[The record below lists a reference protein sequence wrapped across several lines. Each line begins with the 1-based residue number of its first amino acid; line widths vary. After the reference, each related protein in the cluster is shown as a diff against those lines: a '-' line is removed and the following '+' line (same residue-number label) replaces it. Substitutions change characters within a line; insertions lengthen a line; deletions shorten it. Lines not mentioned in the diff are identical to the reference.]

1 MSHHDLPR
9 EGAVHV
15 INQLIAQHNIGR
27 RELMF
32 LAKRSSPRIPR
43 EKGVIRFRDPQTG
56 KTWTGVGRTPNWFKA
71 IPNAREVCKV

>member
-9 EGAVHV
+9 PEAVHV

-43 EKGVIRFRDPQTG
+43 EKGVIRFRHPETG
-56 KTWTGVGRTPNWFKA
+56 KTWTGVGRPPEWFKA
-71 IPNAREVCKV
+71 HPNAREAFKV